1 MNTKAQVLKGD
12 CLDLLQQIDDGSLDL
27 IYLDPPFF
35 TGKVHRLRDRVGTHV
50 FSYDDLWRDYEEYAQ
65 FLSKRLSEMKRVLKT
80 TGSIFVHCDRNA
92 THVIRAL
99 LDDVYGKDQF
109 RSEIIWSYKRWSSA
123 GKNLLPAHQTIY
135 FYSKSNQYKFRV
147 IYDAYS
153 ASTNI
158 DQILQ
163 KRVRNEQG
171 KAVYARTEDE
181 EILLDDEKQGVPLSD
196 VWEIPYL
203 NPKAKERVGYPT
215 QKPILLLERIIEIAS
230 EPNDVVLDPFCGSG
244 TTLVAAKLL
253 GRNSI
258 GMDISEDAVKLT
270 QARLKTPV
278 KSESQL
284 MQKGRGA
291 YLTADEEG
299 INLLR
304 GLDLIPVQRNK
315 GIDAILKRQYMG
327 TPVLIRVQK
336 RGESLMKAAEL
347 LSKAAR
353 KKGSLKAILV
363 RTEQDSLFRETL
375 PENVLVLNSTALAVE
390 ESLVDLPMLVQE
402 ALDAHVKGETQ
413 ELTPDSLQMEG
424 DNN

>member
-1 MNTKAQVLKGD
+1 MTKSRVLKGD
-12 CLDLLQQIDDGSLDL
+12 CLDLLQRIPTESLDL

-35 TGKVHRLRDRVGTHV
+35 TGKIQRLKNREGTHA
-50 FSYDDLWRDYEEYAQ
+50 FSYDDLWRDYEEYAR
-65 FLSKRLSEMKRVLKT
+65 FLSRRLSEMKRVLKA
-80 TGSIFVHCDRNA
+80 TGSLFVHCDRNA

-99 LDDVYGKDQF
+99 LDDVCGRDQF
-109 RSEIIWSYKRWSSA
+109 RSEIIWSYRRWSNASR
-123 GKNLLPAHQTIY
+123 GLLPAHQTIY
-135 FYSKSNQYKFRV
+135 FYSKSNQYKFHTVR
-147 IYDAYS
+147 DAYS

-163 KRVRNEQG
+163 KRVRNESG
-171 KAVYARTEDE
+171 KSVYARGEDKE
-181 EILLDDEKQGVPLSD
+181 VVLDDEKEGVPLSD

-230 EPNDVVLDPFCGSG
+230 EPDDTVLDPFCGSG

-258 GMDISEDAVKLT
+258 GMDISEDAVNLAR
-270 QARLKTPV
+270 ARLKKPV
-278 KSESQL
+278 KSVSKL

-291 YLTADEEG
+291 YLTADEEA

-315 GIDAILKRQYMG
+315 GIDAILRRQYKG

-336 RGESLMKAAEL
+336 RGEPLMEAAGL
-347 LSKAAR
+347 LSRAAK
-353 KKGSLKAILV
+353 KKGGLKAILV
-363 RTEQDSLFRETL
+363 RTEEQNSLFCEAL
-375 PENVLVLNSTALAVE
+375 PKNVLVLNSTALAIE
-390 ESLVDLPMLVQE
+390 ESLIDSPMLVQE
-402 ALDAHVKGETQ
+402 KLIPE
-413 ELTPDSLQMEG
+413 SLQV
-424 DNN
+424 DSDHR